1 MDRPGVESPATN
13 PDAPP
18 TDPRGANPGVADP
31 PRVDPRGPGASAADL
46 RAENERLRA
55 RVAALESELVEVQAR
70 ANAAVAHWQERAYWL
85 DRWHVD
91 LNALMRRPGA
101 AEFRALLRA
110 VRSVGR
116 AYKRLRRNLQSR

>member
-1 MDRPGVESPATN
+1 MEHPHLQSPATSL
-13 PDAPP
+13 DATPA
-18 TDPRGANPGVADP
+18 DPRGA
-31 PRVDPRGPGASAADL
+31 DPRAPATDPQ
-46 RAENERLRA
+46 AENERLRA

-91 LNALMRRPGA
+91 LNALMKRPGA
-101 AEFRALLRA
+101 AELRSLLRA